1 MIALH
6 ANLTALNKQTF
17 IAELLFKLVVQL
29 SNLQTRYIFITF
41 SFKNKL
47 FYSMPE
53 LLNFEIHLSS
63 SEYFTTGK
71 EQNQLV

>member
-1 MIALH
+1 MIAFH

-47 FYSMPE
+47 FYSMTE